1 MNPIGSG
8 ETSMKRKATNRKKI
22 IILVALCLILT
33 VAAAGSIVY
42 STSILS
48 DKNQQICSL
57 QDEVAPL
64 NAQIDSLNATIQQ
77 QNEVIAQKNEALDT
91 LNNRI
96 IDLNS
101 QLANL
106 TDQVSALTAQIDRAN
121 NQVTSQSNIILS
133 DITVTDERINAT
145 SGILHISC
153 QVTNNGTNNA
163 FDALLKVSA
172 ISAGGIVI
180 DEYYPLG
187 GLTGGMTR
195 FPDFSINYT
204 GSPVIS
210 WMIRPIWTNLLALP
224 YTGTL
229 S

>member
-1 MNPIGSG
+1 M
-8 ETSMKRKATNRKKI
+8 ERKAVSRKKVI
-22 IILVALCLILT
+22 TLVALCLILT

-48 DKNQQICSL
+48 DKNQQISSL

-64 NAQIDSLNATIQQ
+64 NAKIDSLNATIQQ
-77 QNEVIAQKNEALDT
+77 QNEVIAQKNEALDS

-106 TDQVSALTAQIDRAN
+106 SDQVSSLTSQLDRAN
-121 NQVTSQSNIILS
+121 NQITSQSNLLLDS
-133 DITVTDERINAT
+133 ITVTDETVNTT

-153 QVTNNGTNNA
+153 RVTNNGTDNA
-163 FDALLKVSA
+163 FNALLQVTA
-172 ISAGGIVI
+172 ISTGGIVI
-180 DEYYPLG
+180 DEYHPFG
-187 GLTGGMTR
+187 GITGGMSLTLN
-195 FPDFSINYT
+195 FSINYT
-204 GSPVIS
+204 GAPVIS
-210 WMIRPIWTNLLALP
+210 WMIRPIWTNLMALP

-229 S
+229 P